1 MSVILTTAHPTEAL
15 PDIPTVGKFVSGYEA
30 SQWYGIGAPRSTPAE
45 IIEKLNK
52 QINACL
58 ADPAMKVRFADVGG
72 LAIPMSVAEFEKF
85 VVEETEKW
93 GKVVKFAGLKA
104 D

>member
-1 MSVILTTAHPTEAL
+1 
-15 PDIPTVGKFVSGYEA
+15 VGKFVPGYEA
-30 SQWYGIGAPRSTPAE
+30 SQWYGIGAPKSTPAQ
-45 IIEKLNK
+45 IIDKLNK
-52 QINACL
+52 EINACL
-58 ADPAMKVRFADVGG
+58 TDAAMKVRFADVGG